1 MNLKQ
6 LAKELNLSF
15 STVSKALRD
24 RHDISLATKKRVQE
38 KAKELNYEVN
48 PYRSDYSRS
57 SE

>member
-24 RHDISLATKKRVQE
+24 SREKYPNEKYSTGKSQRIELSGQSISQ
-38 KAKELNYEVN
+38 
-48 PYRSDYSRS
+48 
-57 SE
+57 